1 MKTIYQLLFLILI
14 GCQACTTYDTKSV
27 ENNPLLNEFN
37 TPYETLPFNE
47 INPEHMMPNAE
58 ICFESK
64 LNEMKRIS
72 KLSKT
77 QKLGNVIFSFLI
89 ESNKLATLISYT
101 NNVNR
106 INNNNNNNKDIQEAT
121 QNTETKLMVGSAKND
136 FNRTIKTPAR

>member
-1 MKTIYQLLFLILI
+1 MKTIYQFLFLILI
-14 GCQACTTYDTKSV
+14 GCQSCSWHDTESV
-27 ENNPLLNEFN
+27 ENNPLLNELHS
-37 TPYETLPFNE
+37 PYKTLPFNE

-77 QKLGNVIFSFLI
+77 QMLGNIIFSFLI

-106 INNNNNNNKDIQEAT
+106 INNNYKNIQEAT
-121 QNTETKLMVGSAKND
+121 QKTETKLMVGSAKND
-136 FNRTIKTPAR
+136 FNSTIKIPAR